1 MISPILL
8 ITIKINLIRKINRLI
23 NYWKKIANKYLIKC
37 KMIIIR
43 IKRNWLLMKPSRKM
57 KKMFIR
63 KSKKKKKLDNNI
75 IKKINLKFWKN
86 NFLLL

>member
-1 MISPILL
+1 
-8 ITIKINLIRKINRLI
+8 
-23 NYWKKIANKYLIKC
+23 
-37 KMIIIR
+37 MIIIR

-75 IKKINLKFWKN
+75 IKKINLKF
-86 NFLLL
+86 